1 MTKQRLE
8 KKLRL
13 GKLTIAHLNGR
24 EMRGVRGGCIPSSTI
39 PLLCKEVTNEASQES
54 CLPGCVAGS
63 I

>member
-1 MTKQRLE
+1 MTKLRFE

-13 GKLTIAHLNGR
+13 RKLTVAHLNGQ

-39 PLLCKEVTNEASQES
+39 PLLCKEIIDQGSDNS
-54 CLPGCVAGS
+54 CLPGCFLGS